1 MHGVQM
7 KAFPHN
13 SIRSSWPRCRAV
25 FLAPLLA
32 AAACG
37 GDGTPF
43 QPKDD
48 EPGPGDVQRAVLTVQ
63 VRAEAPDAGVA
74 AALGFPGGAIP
85 GARITLQRVGGTGAD
100 TATADAEGRA
110 VFERLLPGTYRISA
124 VRLLSAEERSRLA
137 GVDAEVNAWGGG
149 GAVDLA
155 APGAEAAVA
164 LTAGRPGTLVISE
177 LWFGTF
183 DVQGTSYNWG
193 QFTEIYNNSA
203 TTQYLDGKLIALP
216 GFAGHD
222 YGGVACSGDER
233 WTNAPDGVWVRW
245 VYRFPGTG
253 TQYPLPPGQ
262 AVIVALE
269 AIDHSALAE
278 GQLDLSRADF
288 EFESESGVDNPHVPN
303 LVSVGPVPYG
313 IGRGLMFSGL
323 SDTAVLADAPDLNEL
338 PRDRNRNN
346 DEILR
351 IPADAVLDLASWW
364 LDREFPNPPCPRQVN
379 ERFDRQGAR
388 VWNGIDRVS
397 MQRRS
402 LLTLPDGR
410 VVLQRTRTSARDWMV
425 APPTPKM
432 VPRP

>member
-7 KAFPHN
+7 NAFPDN
-13 SIRSSWPRCRAV
+13 PMRVSSPRGLAILLGLI
-25 FLAPLLA
+25 LAP
-32 AAACG
+32 AACG

-48 EPGPGDVQRAVLTVQ
+48 EPKPGDVQRAVLTVQ

-137 GVDAEVNAWGGG
+137 GADAEVNAWGGG
-149 GAVDLA
+149 AAVDLA
-155 APGAEAAVA
+155 APGTEAAVA

-177 LWFGTF
+177 IWFGAF
-183 DVQGTSYNWG
+183 AVQGTSYSWG

-203 TTQYLDGKLIALP
+203 TTQYLDGKLIAVP
-216 GFAGHD
+216 PFPTTDFAGD
-222 YGGVACSGDER
+222 NCTRSDR
-233 WTNAPDGVWVRW
+233 WTNDPDGVWVRW

-253 TQYPLPPGQ
+253 TQYPLRPGE

-288 EFESESGVDNPHVPN
+288 EFESVSGVDNPHVPN

-313 IGRGLMFSGL
+313 IGRGLMLSGH
-323 SDTAVLADAPDLNEL
+323 SDTAVLADALELEAL
-338 PRDRNRNN
+338 PRDRSLA
-346 DEILR
+346 DQEILR
-351 IPADAVLDLASWW
+351 IPADAVLDVVTWW
-364 LDREFPNPPCPRQVN
+364 LDRVLSAEPCAWQVN

-397 MQRRS
+397 MQRRP
-402 LLTLPDGR
+402 LLALPDGR
-410 VVLQRTRTSARDWMV
+410 VVLQRTRTSARDWMA
-425 APPTPKM
+425 APPTPKG

>member
-1 MHGVQM
+1 MESEM
-7 KAFPHN
+7 NAFLDHP
-13 SIRSSWPRCRAV
+13 IRATSPRFRAIL
-25 FLAPLLA
+25 LAPLLA
-32 AAACG
+32 ALACG

-100 TATADAEGRA
+100 TATADAQGRA

-137 GVDAEVNAWGGG
+137 GADAEVNAWGGG

-155 APGAEAAVA
+155 APGTEAAVA

-177 LWFGTF
+177 IWFGTF
-183 DVQGTSYNWG
+183 AVQGTSYSWG
-193 QFTEIYNNSA
+193 QFTEIYNNSDA
-203 TTQYLDGKLIALP
+203 IQYLDGKVLARP
-216 GFAGHD
+216 AFTGYD
-222 YGGVACSGDER
+222 DGGTTCSGDER
-233 WTNAPDGVWVRW
+233 WTNDPDGVWVRW

-253 TQYPLPPGQ
+253 TQYPLRPGE
-262 AVIVALE
+262 AAIVAME

-288 EFESESGVDNPHVPN
+288 EFESVAGVDNPHVPD

-313 IGRGLMFSGL
+313 IGRGLSWKGT
-323 SDTAVLADAPDLNEL
+323 DGVAVLADARDLSGL
-338 PRDRNRNN
+338 PRDRSRA
-346 DEILR
+346 DSEILR
-351 IPADAVLDLASWW
+351 IPADAVLDMASWW
-364 LDREFPNPPCPRQVN
+364 IDREFATPPCLRQVN
-379 ERFDRQGAR
+379 ERFDRQGGR
-388 VWNGIDRVS
+388 VLNGFDRVS
-397 MQRRS
+397 MQRRP

-410 VVLQRTRTSARDWMV
+410 VVLQRTRTSARDWMA
-425 APPTPKM
+425 APPTPKA

>member
-1 MHGVQM
+1 MSGSPYH
-7 KAFPHN
+7 P
-13 SIRSSWPRCRAV
+13 IRVSSPRWRAV
-25 FLAPLLA
+25 FVAPLLA
-32 AAACG
+32 ALACG

-100 TATADAEGRA
+100 TATADAQGRA

-137 GVDAEVNAWGGG
+137 GADAEVNAWGGG

-155 APGAEAAVA
+155 APGTEAAVA

-183 DVQGTSYNWG
+183 AVQGTSYNWG
-193 QFTEIYNNSA
+193 QFMEIYNNSG
-203 TTQYLDGKLIALP
+203 TTQYLDGKLIARGP
-216 GFAGHD
+216 FAGRD
-222 YGGVACSGDER
+222 YGSNCTGNDR
-233 WTNAPDGVWVRW
+233 WTNDPDGVWVRW
-245 VYRFPGTG
+245 VYRFPGNG
-253 TQYPLPPGQ
+253 TRYPLRPGE

-269 AIDHSALAE
+269 AIDHSELFE

-313 IGRGLMFSGL
+313 IGRGLMWASLDGA
-323 SDTAVLADAPDLNEL
+323 AVLADALDLAAL
-338 PRDRNRNN
+338 PRDRSRA
-346 DEILR
+346 DQEILR
-351 IPADAVLDLASWW
+351 IPAEGVLDVLSWW
-364 LDREFPNPPCPRQVN
+364 STRDYETPLCPRLVN

-397 MQRRS
+397 MQRRP
-402 LLTLPDGR
+402 LLALPDGR

-425 APPTPKM
+425 APPTPKA